1 MKNSVFVLFWCDLH
15 HTHDSK
21 RIAGVFESFNKAF
34 DGANKFAQMSKEGRI
49 SIDDNLLLTRLK
61 QTQDR
66 NENYIIEE
74 WEINKLIKQI

>member
-21 RIAGVFESFNKAF
+21 RIAGIFKDFDKAF
-34 DGANKFAQMSKEGRI
+34 DGAIKFSKSSEEGRL
-49 SIDDNLLLTRLK
+49 SIDDKLLLKRIN

>member
-21 RIAGVFESFNKAF
+21 RIAGIFEDFDKAF
-34 DGANKFAQMSKEGRI
+34 KGAKKFSKSSNEGKI
-49 SIDDNLLLTRLK
+49 SKDDLYLLEYYK
-61 QTQDR
+61 QTQNR
-66 NENYIIEE
+66 SENYIIEE

>member
-15 HTHDSK
+15 HTHESK
-21 RIAGVFESFNKAF
+21 RIAGIFENFEEAF
-34 DGANKFAQMSKEGRI
+34 KGANQLAKTSREGRI

-66 NENYIIEE
+66 SENYIIEE
-74 WEINKLIKQI
+74 WKINKLIKQI

>member
-21 RIAGVFESFNKAF
+21 RIAGIFEDFDLAF
-34 DGANKFAQMSKEGRI
+34 KNAKTFSKLSSEGKI
-49 SIDDNLLLTRLK
+49 SKDDLYLLEYYG
-61 QTQDR
+61 QTQSR

>member
-34 DGANKFAQMSKEGRI
+34 DGANKFAKMSKEGRI
-49 SIDDNLLLTRLK
+49 SIDDNLLLKRIN
-61 QTQDR
+61 QTQGR

>member
-21 RIAGVFESFNKAF
+21 RIAGVFESFDLAF
-34 DGANKFAQMSKEGRI
+34 IGANKFAKNSKEGRI

>member
-15 HTHDSK
+15 HTQDSK
-21 RIAGVFESFNKAF
+21 RIAGIFENFNKAF
-34 DGANKFAQMSKEGRI
+34 GDANQFAKKSVDGKLSSADRFDLWNY
-49 SIDDNLLLTRLK
+49 K
-61 QTQDR
+61 QTQNR

>member
-21 RIAGVFESFNKAF
+21 RIAGIFESFDLAF
-34 DGANKFAQMSKEGRI
+34 KGANKFAKSSEEGRI
-49 SIDDNLLLTRLK
+49 SIDDNLVLTRLK

>member
-1 MKNSVFVLFWCDLH
+1 MKNSVFVLFWSNSH

-21 RIAGVFESFNKAF
+21 RIAGIFEDFDKAF
-34 DGANKFAQMSKEGRI
+34 DGAIKFSKSSEEGRL
-49 SIDDNLLLTRLK
+49 SVDDKLLLKRIN
-61 QTQDR
+61 QTQGR

>member
-34 DGANKFAQMSKEGRI
+34 DGAVEFSKRDGSLGLGNHDKF
-49 SIDDNLLLTRLK
+49 LLKTIK